1 MNGAGSGGIG
11 FVVASVPVLL
21 VIVVAVA
28 ALLVG
33 AWVLFR

>member
-11 FVVASVPVLL
+11 FVVSSVPVLL
-21 VIVVAVA
+21 VIVVVVA